1 MIRKPEYI
9 CNYLDKVD
17 WNNLSVNEN
26 AIHILEKNLDANNK
40 LKK

>member
-1 MIRKPEYI
+1 MIIRPEYI

-17 WNNLSVNEN
+17 WYQLSGNKN
-26 AIHILEKNLDANNK
+26 AIHILENNLDAKNK